1 MKVRAVLC
9 AASVAA
15 ACCAAAGSAR
25 AASAA
30 PACCVR
36 LSLDLR
42 AYGVRGRGTIV
53 VDVRDGRFVRRFALG
68 PASEA
73 EGWNGAAAWRS
84 DATGMARVQGDRGE
98 RAEIAGWS
106 RALLAALRG
115 GAASALTASSQDT
128 DRIAFSGFRRFGDL
142 HVPSAIVSRSS
153 ANGTWTARV
162 AHVAFITPGAATFAP
177 PAPPHDA
184 ILTSPVTTVPFAIAS
199 GTPQIVVRV
208 NGAALRM
215 FLDSGGQNVIT
226 ESAARRA
233 GLRVVGRAT
242 VAGGGGVAP
251 IRFAF
256 ARSVRVG
263 GATLRH
269 QPYIVLADAALFGA
283 DGIIGYELF
292 ARFAAKLDRLHGTVS
307 LARSARAFGP
317 ARGATP
323 FAFIDRQPEVPGAL
337 DGVAGVFTLDTG
349 SSIPASVNAEFVA
362 AHHLVRVLHAHRTVG
377 GAGVGGRYRM
387 YLVHGTALRLG
398 NAVVTHPLLTLLQ
411 RPGVWNGPYAP
422 IANVGWPILRRWTL
436 VLDYPERSVQLRP
449 PLTLPAGLQPGGQ
462 PR

>member
-1 MKVRAVLC
+1 
-9 AASVAA
+9 
-15 ACCAAAGSAR
+15 
-25 AASAA
+25 
-30 PACCVR
+30 
-36 LSLDLR
+36 
-42 AYGVRGRGTIV
+42 
-53 VDVRDGRFVRRFALG
+53 
-68 PASEA
+68 
-73 EGWNGAAAWRS
+73 
-84 DATGMARVQGDRGE
+84 
-98 RAEIAGWS
+98 
-106 RALLAALRG
+106 
-115 GAASALTASSQDT
+115 
-128 DRIAFSGFRRFGDL
+128 FSGFRRFGDL